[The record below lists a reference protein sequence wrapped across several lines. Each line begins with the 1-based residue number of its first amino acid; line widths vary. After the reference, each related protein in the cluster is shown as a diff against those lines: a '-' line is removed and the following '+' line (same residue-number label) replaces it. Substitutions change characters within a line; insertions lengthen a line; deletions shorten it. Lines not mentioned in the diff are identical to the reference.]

1 MTESVTDILNKFS
14 GVTGRPELT
23 KEVATAPA
31 ETPLP
36 YSGIPTYGQQQNMFG
51 QYPQYPPQYPSS
63 GGLLP
68 SSWHNQPRMNAVEM
82 SDTEIGDLAKL
93 SVLFQV
99 RVQQV
104 LSEGA
109 KYFLVKVLR
118 RNKARDEET
127 VNKYDEIENP
137 TPDEKQAYEDANERL
152 ERLIEVETQESAMSI
167 KDFESLL
174 IRIKTAELKH
184 QRDTGTLELPST
196 WGVTWNLV
204 GLNISGLL
212 GSNLKVFGDAIYA
225 FKGR

>member
-1 MTESVTDILNKFS
+1 MIESVADTLNRYASVIGK
-14 GVTGRPELT
+14 PELT
-23 KEVATAPA
+23 NEVAQPSHEAP
-31 ETPLP
+31 PP
-36 YSGIPTYGQQQNMFG
+36 YSGIPTYGQQQNMF
-51 QYPQYPPQYPSS
+51 QQYPPEYPTN

-82 SDTEIGDLAKL
+82 SDAEIGDLAKL

-109 KYFLVKVLR
+109 KYFLVKILR
-118 RNKARDEET
+118 KNKARDEEI

-137 TPDEKQAYEDANERL
+137 TPEQKQAYEEAEERL
-152 ERLIEVETQESAMSI
+152 ERLHEVETQESAMSI
-167 KDFESLL
+167 KDFEALL

>member
-1 MTESVTDILNKFS
+1 MTESVTDILNKFAD
-14 GVTGRPELT
+14 VTGRPELT
-23 KEVATAPA
+23 REVATAPA
-31 ETPLP
+31 ETPPP
-36 YSGIPTYGQQQNMFG
+36 YSGIPTYGTQQNMFG
-51 QYPQYPPQYPSS
+51 QYPPQYPSS

-68 SSWHNQPRMNAVEM
+68 SSWHNQPRMNTVEM
-82 SDTEIGDLAKL
+82 SDTEIGSLAEL

-127 VNKYDEIENP
+127 VNKYDEITDP
-137 TPDEKQAYEDANERL
+137 TPEQKQAYEDANERL

-167 KDFESLL
+167 KDFEKLL

-204 GLNISGLL
+204 GLNISALL

>member
-1 MTESVTDILNKFS
+1 MENSVTDILNKFAS
-14 GVTGRPELT
+14 VTGRPELT
-23 KEVATAPA
+23 NEVATPTHEAAP
-31 ETPLP
+31 P
-36 YSGIPTYGQQQNMFG
+36 YSGISTYGTQQNMF
-51 QYPQYPPQYPSS
+51 PQYPPQYPTS

-82 SDTEIGDLAKL
+82 SDTVIGNLAEL

-127 VNKYDEIENP
+127 VTKYDEIENP
-137 TPDEKQAYEDANERL
+137 TPEEKQAYEDANERL
-152 ERLIEVETQESAMSI
+152 ERLLEVETQESAMSI
-167 KDFESLL
+167 KEFEKLL
-174 IRIKTAELKH
+174 IVIKTSELKH
-184 QRDTGTLELPST
+184 QRDIGTLELPST